1 MSYGFDLGRL
11 KTSSTGMSY
20 VDRFTHSGGTTSKSY
35 VSPAFEFATG
45 VVAFVMPGENIP
57 ATKVPAFPTVS
68 ASFSNLTKSIS
79 VAANGGNVS
88 VSILVF
94 VR

>member
-1 MSYGFDLGRL
+1 MSYGFDLGYL

-20 VDRFTHSGGTTSKSY
+20 VDKFAHSGGTTDKTYS
-35 VSPAFEFATG
+35 SPAFEFATD
-45 VVAFVMPGENIP
+45 VKCFVMPAENIP
-57 ATKVPAFPTVS
+57 ANKIPVFPEVTPTFSTANKTVS
-68 ASFSNLTKSIS
+68 
-79 VAANGGNVS
+79 VHVNGGNVS